1 MDLNKSFI
9 RIKEVMERTT
19 LSKSTIYRLM
29 DREEFPKPIKLRGMG
44 DRVVLWVKS
53 EVDEWIENQIATC
66 RIA

>member
-19 LSKSTIYRLM
+19 LSKSTIYRMM
-29 DREEFPKPIKLRGMG
+29 DKGEFPKPIKLRGMG